1 MQSAS
6 VAMPFINRV
15 LHSLDTLL
23 SALEANQRRQ
33 PRRIAAEGRAGA
45 FPNDAA
51 TGQDNGKLGEVEG
64 QLSMPLDQ
72 YDGEATIPPQ
82 PPERIDQPIDDVR
95 GQSLEWLVEQDDLRI
110 AHQRTPNRQH
120 LLLAT

>member
-6 VAMPFINRV
+6 GAMRFINRA

-23 SALEANQRRQ
+23 SDLEANQRRQ
-33 PRRIAAEGRAGA
+33 ARRIAAEGWAGA

-51 TGQDNGKLGEVEG
+51 TVQDNGTLCDIEG
-64 QLSMPLDQ
+64 KFSVLLDK
-72 YDGEATIPPQ
+72 YDEQAAFAAQ
-82 PPERIDQPIDDVR
+82 PPERIDQPIDNDR

-110 AHQRTPNRQH
+110 AD
-120 LLLAT
+120 